1 MTHIVVRQK
10 SIQHCEAIILQLKIN
25 LKNKNKRK
33 NTNSLL
39 LVLCKSRLHLARP
52 TSPPHLSPHRSH
64 HVLPYIPC
72 PLTLQLILCALLT
85 LLISLSYA
93 AQILFHLK
101 AFHGIT
107 PAATGTGL
115 IPPNTLPAVSPGLQH
130 GIITLFP
137 CPSHPFNYKSLSLW
151 GSSASWTCLV
161 CWKALSEHLEN
172 ELGTGLLNFS
182 HHFILWL
189 PTEYKPLCLF
199 SMSPGV
205 HPIILSPSS
214 PGMHL
219 PQEDNLRD
227 IPDPHPPHSHL

>member
-1 MTHIVVRQK
+1 MQVPSSPGQAHVSPSPV
-10 SIQHCEAIILQLKIN
+10 
-25 LKNKNKRK
+25 
-33 NTNSLL
+33 
-39 LVLCKSRLHLARP
+39 
-52 TSPPHLSPHRSH
+52 TS
-64 HVLPYIPC
+64 HVPPC
-72 PLTLQLILCALLT
+72 PALQPLPTYSPAHSVCVAHFANKPVLRSSDT
-85 LLISLSYA
+85 ISPEGLPWHHTCCYWNGANPTQHSPCCLSRTTAY
-93 AQILFHLK
+93 
-101 AFHGIT
+101 
-107 PAATGTGL
+107 
-115 IPPNTLPAVSPGLQH
+115 

-205 HPIILSPSS
+205 HPIILSPSI